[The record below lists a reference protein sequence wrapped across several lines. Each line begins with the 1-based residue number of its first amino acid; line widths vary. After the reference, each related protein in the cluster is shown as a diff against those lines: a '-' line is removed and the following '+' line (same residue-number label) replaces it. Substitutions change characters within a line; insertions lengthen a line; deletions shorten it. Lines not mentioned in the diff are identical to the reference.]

1 MHAREQH
8 ISSVSVLVKLLSSES
23 KLLNLSYHFP
33 YAAFYWKVIAK
44 PGSIKTYKKFEAEIY
59 VLTKDEGGRHTAF
72 FSNYRPQFYLRT
84 ADITG
89 KVELPENVK
98 MVMPGDNVTAV
109 FELISAVPLE
119 AGQYYF
125 ASLVN

>member
-1 MHAREQH
+1 M
-8 ISSVSVLVKLLSSES
+8 LSCFE
-23 KLLNLSYHFP
+23 
-33 YAAFYWKVIAK
+33 KVIAK
-44 PGSIKTYKKFEAEIY
+44 PGATKASKRFEAEIY

-84 ADITG
+84 ADVTG

-109 FELISAVPLE
+109 FELIVPVPLE
-119 AGQYYF
+119 PGRYII
-125 ASLVN
+125 

>member
-1 MHAREQH
+1 MVKEGIVLGHK
-8 ISSVSVLVKLLSSES
+8 IS
-23 KLLNLSYHFP
+23 
-33 YAAFYWKVIAK
+33 AK
-44 PGSIKTYKKFEAEIY
+44 GIEVDEAEIY

-72 FSNYRPQFYLRT
+72 FSNYKPQFYLRT
-84 ADITG
+84 ADVTG

-119 AGQYYF
+119 AGQYD
-125 ASLVN
+125 